1 MTNLRNTKLL
11 LIVNPISGK
20 YNSKNNLQQTI
31 EIFQDNGYHITMRK
45 TDFRGHATEL
55 VLKYGN
61 DYDIIVCSGGD
72 GTLNEVISGV
82 MRLGRDIVLG
92 YIPSGTTNDFANSLN
107 LSDRMETA
115 AKTIISGQTRA
126 VDIGLFGDNRYFSYI
141 ASFGAFTGSSYSTP
155 QFNKNMIGHL
165 AYVLDGMKD
174 IPNIRPYHIR
184 VEADDQTYE
193 GDYIFGAVSNSMS
206 IGGLIKLGI
215 SKMDLN
221 DGVFE
226 VILIKNPKTPLE
238 LSRMLMSIKKKE
250 YNDKLIDF
258 FKAKKVTFY
267 MEEQIPWSIDGE
279 YEAGASKV
287 VVQNIHNAVNIL
299 VDPDLIS

>member
-1 MTNLRNTKLL
+1 
-11 LIVNPISGK
+11 
-20 YNSKNNLQQTI
+20 
-31 EIFQDNGYHITMRK
+31 
-45 TDFRGHATEL
+45 
-55 VLKYGN
+55 
-61 DYDIIVCSGGD
+61 
-72 GTLNEVISGV
+72 
-82 MRLGRDIVLG
+82 
-92 YIPSGTTNDFANSLN
+92 
-107 LSDRMETA
+107 
-115 AKTIISGQTRA
+115 
-126 VDIGLFGDNRYFSYI
+126 
-141 ASFGAFTGSSYSTP
+141 
-155 QFNKNMIGHL
+155 
-165 AYVLDGMKD
+165 
-174 IPNIRPYHIR
+174 
-184 VEADDQTYE
+184 
-193 GDYIFGAVSNSMS
+193 
-206 IGGLIKLGI
+206 
-215 SKMDLN
+215 MDLN